1 MRVLVTRPQPGAD
14 RTAARLE
21 AMGHDTVKLPLF
33 ESRVTATPGDLPD
46 ATEIDGILAT
56 SARAFSMFGSAGV
69 PHAYRRLP
77 VYAVGPATAE
87 AARNAGFSKVYEGA
101 GSARDLAAR
110 VTGDGIET
118 GVVAGAEIGRLMRP
132 LYLAGQ
138 PRRAVIEEA
147 LDAARMRHTVLE
159 CYRMDEISYATDY
172 FKTRVLTLPIDAV
185 LFYSANA
192 AMRFSGLMTAQ
203 MPGEAMDSARFG
215 CMSAEVAAALPIA
228 WRRRAFVAAHP
239 DEASLLASLGQL
251 G

>member
-33 ESRVTATPGDLPD
+33 ESRVTATPRDLPD

-56 SARAFSMFGSAGV
+56 SARAFSMFGAAGA
-69 PHAYRRLP
+69 PLACRRLP
-77 VYAVGPATAE
+77 VHAVGPATAE
-87 AARNAGFSKVYEGA
+87 AARNAGFSTVYEGA
-101 GSARDLAAR
+101 GNARDLAAR
-110 VTGDGIET
+110 IAGDGAET
-118 GVVAGAEIGRLMRP
+118 GVGAGAEIGHLMRP

-138 PRRAVIEEA
+138 PRRPLIEEA
-147 LDAARMRHTVLE
+147 LVAAGMQYAVVE

-172 FKTRVLTLPIDAV
+172 MKARVLTLPIDAV

-203 MPGEAMDSARFG
+203 MPGEMMNSARFG
-215 CMSAEVAAALPIA
+215 CMSAEVAAALPTV